1 MSEAVICH
9 VYRSPRR
16 DGLYLFVP
24 KEAELS
30 KLPEAV
36 MRQFGTPEFSME
48 LEITP
53 ERQLART
60 TGREVLE
67 SIAAHGFH
75 LQLPP
80 RDHHVTDY

>member
-1 MSEAVICH
+1 MSESVLCH

-24 KEAELS
+24 QGYDLAQ
-30 KLPEAV
+30 LPEAV
-36 MRQFGTPEFSME
+36 MRQFGIPEFSME
-48 LEITP
+48 LAITP

-60 TGREVLE
+60 TGREVLA
-67 SIAAHGFH
+67 SIAQHGFH

-80 RDHHVTDY
+80 RDHHPTRY